1 MLRAGPRRRG
11 KANVARERVTPSLWR
26 RRARQRSFYTRLV
39 CQVCHSVVSEMP
51 QLKKVSLLK
60 MLTTV

>member
-1 MLRAGPRRRG
+1 MPWQGERRQG
-11 KANVARERVTPSLWR
+11 ARHTEPLVSQGASTFLLH
-26 RRARQRSFYTRLV
+26 QTVV